1 MTTIYLKHTRA
12 VLGPNGRGY
21 CNRGLRAFCE
31 RHALDWAHFLENGI
45 DVELVRH
52 IDDEMVR
59 AVIAEAEKDGR

>member
-1 MTTIYLKHTRA
+1 MTTIYLKHARA

-21 CNRGLRAFCE
+21 CNRGLRAFGE
-31 RHALDWAHFLENGI
+31 KHGLDWVHFLENGI